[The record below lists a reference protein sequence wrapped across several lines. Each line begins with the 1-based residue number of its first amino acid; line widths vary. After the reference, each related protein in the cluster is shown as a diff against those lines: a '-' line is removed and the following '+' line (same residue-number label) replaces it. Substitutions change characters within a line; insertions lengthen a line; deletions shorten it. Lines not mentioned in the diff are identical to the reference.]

1 MSHTDIELAGLDLAA
16 LLAGGVTGPDGRL
29 RDELQ
34 GIGSA
39 AAAVQL
45 DNQLVSAAQ
54 VGEAGA
60 ALRGQPASGVAPPAL
75 DHVVRLGLAACRDA
89 ADRDAL
95 GRWLGMVAGLLV
107 IRERARA
114 SR

>member
-1 MSHTDIELAGLDLAA
+1 VSHTDAELAELDLAA
-16 LLAGGVTGPDGRL
+16 LLAGGIAGPDGRL

-45 DNQLVSAAQ
+45 DNQLVTAAQ
-54 VGEAGA
+54 AGAAGA
-60 ALRGQPASGVAPPAL
+60 ALRGQPASGIAPPAL
-75 DHVVRLGLAACRDA
+75 DQLVRLGLAACRSDG
-89 ADRDAL
+89 DRDLL
-95 GRWLGMVAGLLV
+95 GQWLGMVAGLLV
-107 IRERARA
+107 LRERARV

>member
-1 MSHTDIELAGLDLAA
+1 VSHSDAELADLDLAA
-16 LLAGGVTGPDGRL
+16 LLAGGIAGPDGRL

-45 DNQLVSAAQ
+45 DDQLVTAAQ

-60 ALRGQPASGVAPPAL
+60 ALRGHPASGIAPPAL

-89 ADRDAL
+89 ADREAL

-107 IRERARA
+107 VRERARA